1 MERKYSKNDRIS
13 VTQEVAWS
21 NKFSWLAM
29 LLDRG
34 SRIRKGRSAI
44 CTFSDNMK
52 RRRGT
57 VGMSVHSGWERLMC
71 ILLLTLWTRSN
82 ICSSRRRDSIFSS
95 TFCFLVIG
103 HFIELYSNWHRMISS
118 NKT

>member
-21 NKFSWLAM
+21 NKCSWLGM
-29 LLDRG
+29 LLDLG

-57 VGMSVHSGWERLMC
+57 VGMSVHSGW
-71 ILLLTLWTRSN
+71 
-82 ICSSRRRDSIFSS
+82 
-95 TFCFLVIG
+95 IG
-103 HFIELYSNWHRMISS
+103 
-118 NKT
+118 